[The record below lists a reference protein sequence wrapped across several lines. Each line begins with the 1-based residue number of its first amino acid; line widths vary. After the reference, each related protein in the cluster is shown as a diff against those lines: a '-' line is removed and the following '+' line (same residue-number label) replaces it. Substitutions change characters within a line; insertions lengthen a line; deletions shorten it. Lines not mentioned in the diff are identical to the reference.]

1 MHLFAYNSWQI
12 FITTPQKTKFSIK
25 DFFGRCKQVRIF
37 LRIFLHFLKISL
49 TRNFIFLAVYIT
61 KSISKNIRNFQ

>member
-37 LRIFLHFLKISL
+37 LRIFSHFLKIPL
-49 TRNFIFLAVYIT
+49 TGNFIFLAVYIT